1 MKKFA
6 TFFILI
12 LSAAAVSAQDVG
24 SRAPDFTL
32 QDMDGKTFKSSDYFG
47 KQPLLIDFWAT
58 WCNPCKVE
66 LPHLDAIFK
75 KYEKQG
81 LIFLAISEDSPRSL
95 SKVKPYVKSKNFA
108 AKVLLDPDGQVLKK
122 FFGEGTLPYTI
133 LINREGK
140 IVRTFTGY
148 VPGQEADIEK
158 MVADMLSQA
167 AEPTPES
174 QSR

>member
-1 MKKFA
+1 MKKLAMLSLLIFNVA
-6 TFFILI
+6 T
-12 LSAAAVSAQDVG
+12 VSAQEG
-24 SRAPDFTL
+24 SRALDFTL
-32 QDMDGKTFKSSDYFG
+32 QDIEGRVFKSADFIG
-47 KQPLLIDFWAT
+47 KHPMLIDFWAT

-66 LPHLDAIFK
+66 LPHLDAIYK

-81 LIFLAISEDSPRSL
+81 LIFLAISEDSPRSI

-108 AKVLLDPDGQVLKK
+108 ATILLDPDGQVLKK

-133 LINREGK
+133 LINKEGD

-148 VPGQEADIEK
+148 VPGQESDIEK
-158 MVADMLSQA
+158 MVAEMLSKT
-167 AEPTPES
+167 AEPSPEN